1 MASEIEEAVALMRE
15 DGLTQVVTLKPANS
29 YYRRLQHKMV
39 SNLGFT
45 SIAVG
50 DGRES
55 LAVKIVRN

>member
-1 MASEIEEAVALMRE
+1 MASEIEEAAVLMRE
-15 DGLTQVVTLKPANS
+15 DGLTQGVTLKPANS

-45 SIAVG
+45 SISVG